1 MRPLLWILVG
11 ILLYTAIAMALKARG
26 LVPSSLRVSG
36 PILTIHTKRG
46 RDLLE
51 WLAAPRRIWR
61 AWGNFGVGVAIVIM
75 VGSFFGVL
83 FSAMSALT
91 DPAAV
96 GGITRPQD
104 ALVIPGVN
112 QFLPIAAA
120 VDILVGLLVGLVVHE
135 GGHGLLCRVE
145 DIEIDSMGVAL
156 LAFIPLGA
164 FVQPDEASQN
174 RADRGGKTRMFA
186 AGVTNNFLVTAV
198 SFGLLFLVVASL
210 VTVVPGVAVGGTL
223 PGSPAENAS
232 IERGDVITSVNGQPI
247 ANETELEAA
256 LADADREV
264 TVGRQSGEA
273 VTIERSL
280 IVTRAVVDAPIAK
293 GTEITAVGGE
303 AVYTQSG
310 FDAALDGEEVVQLS
324 TGDGEAVTFPVGV
337 FVSSVPAEDPLGE
350 AGAPD
355 TPMLI
360 HSIDGEPT
368 PTPQALTE
376 VLSQTSPNETVE
388 VVAYHGDG
396 NDPWSGERH
405 TYEVT
410 LEENP
415 RTDGGFVGVAGVLEG
430 TSGVVVDDFGIDPY
444 PAEQYHAFLGGT
456 GWGDDPVST
465 FVTRVFALLVLPF
478 ASVALPTIGYN
489 FAGFN
494 GAVANFY
501 TVSGPLG
508 TGAVFGL
515 ANLLFWTGWVN
526 VNLGLFN
533 CIPSYPL
540 DGGHILRA
548 SVEAV
553 LARLP
558 VEVSPVVAAAVTTA
572 ISATMILSLLGLLF
586 LPQLLT

>member
-310 FDAALDGEEVVQLS
+310 FDAALDGEEIVQLS

-558 VEVSPVVAAAVTTA
+558 VEVSPLVAAAVTTA